1 MISKNF
7 NIKNNNCNINCNISC
22 KIYCENIRSL
32 DKIVIYF
39 HGFGG
44 HKDNKAAERFAN
56 AIIAKEKKT
65 GVITFNWPGHGDDI
79 KKRLVFSDCNDYL
92 KAVVN
97 YVRDELRVSDIY
109 AYGTSFG
116 AFVVLEYIAAFEN
129 PFKKMAFRCPAIPF
143 HDVLKKAIMNEE
155 DFRLLEKGKDALI
168 GFDTKVLIN
177 QAFLD
182 DAITADI
189 SNIDYIDFADDILII
204 HGLKDEIVPFEG
216 VQEFCER
223 NVIEFIAV
231 ENADHRFCDLNDL
244 NWANNKA
251 LEFFKE

>member
-7 NIKNNNCNINCNISC
+7 IIKNNSCNISC
-22 KIYCENIRSL
+22 KIYCEDLRSL
-32 DKIVIYF
+32 DKIVIFF

-44 HKDNKAAERFAN
+44 HKDNKAAERFASAAN
-56 AIIAKEKKT
+56 AKEKKT

-79 KKRLVFSDCNDYL
+79 KKRLVFSDCNEYL
-92 KAVVN
+92 KAVVS
-97 YVRDELRVSDIY
+97 YTRDEFKVSDIY

-116 AFVVLEYIAAFEN
+116 AFMVLEYIAAFEN

-143 HDVLKKAIMNEE
+143 HDVLKNAIMNED
-155 DFRLLEKGKDALI
+155 DFRLLEKGKEAQI
-168 GFDTKVLIN
+168 GFDRKVFIN
-177 QAFLD
+177 QAFVD

-204 HGLKDEIVPFEG
+204 HGLKDEIVPIER

-223 NVIEFIAV
+223 NVIEFIPV
-231 ENADHRFCDLNDL
+231 EKADHRFCDLNAL
-244 NWANNKA
+244 NWANNKV
-251 LEFFKE
+251 LEFFHE